1 MCKLT
6 IIPMSIFIVYLK
18 NMYICYVFI
27 CSTSKKIKMKLIKII
42 GLFMAFAVTAVSY
55 AQNDKKTA
63 VKLDENVPFD
73 FFVEQFS
80 DIKVLRYQI
89 PGWENLSL
97 KEQELVYYLTQAGN
111 SGRDI
116 MWDQHYKYNLK
127 IRKALENIYQN
138 YKGDKNTA
146 DWKNFEIYLKRVW
159 FSNGIHHHY
168 SNDKIKPDFSMTYF
182 NTLLSDSKTVL
193 SPEIV
198 AVLFNDADS
207 KKVNLDA
214 SKGLLE
220 GSAINFYDKGITQKE
235 VEAFY
240 ANKKSPD
247 LKKPYSFGLNSK
259 LVRNANGQLEEKVWK
274 SGGMYGA
281 AIDKIIFWLEKA
293 QKVAENKKQ
302 GDAIGLLIK
311 YYKTGDLKTWDDYN
325 IAWLQATE
333 GNIDYINS
341 FIEVY
346 NDPLGYR
353 GSYEGIVQIKDFDMS
368 KKMEVVS
375 NNAQWFE
382 DNSPLAPE
390 HKKKKVVGVSYKT
403 VVVAGE
409 SGDSSPSTPI
419 GVNLPNA
426 DWIRAEHGS
435 KSVSL
440 GNIIDAYSKAGG
452 KGRLQEFANDAEEI
466 RLAEK
471 YGELGSKLHTSL
483 HEVVGHAS
491 GQINPGVGTPKE
503 TLKNYASTLEE
514 GRADLVG
521 LYYLYSPKI
530 QEIGLVDNWKE
541 LGMQSYDSYIR
552 NGLMTQ
558 LIRLE
563 LGANIEEAHMR
574 NRQWVSAWVF
584 EKGKQ
589 DNVIEKITRDGKT
602 YFNITDYDKLHDLF
616 GQLLK
621 EVQRIKS
628 EGDFEAGKALV
639 ENYGVKVD
647 QKLHAEI
654 LERNKQFPDAPY
666 SGFVNPVLVPKL
678 NAKGEIISI
687 AIEQPKTFAEQMLQY
702 SKKYGFL
709 PLEN

>member
-1 MCKLT
+1 MK
-6 IIPMSIFIVYLK
+6 IFNKVVIFLVFAFSVFGTAQTTKKASLK
-18 NMYICYVFI
+18 PDA
-27 CSTSKKIKMKLIKII
+27 KK
-42 GLFMAFAVTAVSY
+42 S
-55 AQNDKKTA
+55 
-63 VKLDENVPFD
+63 FD

-89 PGWENLSL
+89 PGWENLTL
-97 KEQELVYYLTQAGN
+97 KEQELVYYLSQASY

-116 MWDQHYKYNLK
+116 MWDQNYRYNLK
-127 IRKALENIYQN
+127 IRKALESIYQN
-138 YKGDKNTA
+138 YKGDRKTD

-168 SNDKIKPDFSMTYF
+168 STDKMKPDFSKTYF
-182 NTLLSDSKTVL
+182 ESLLKSTKTTLA
-193 SPEIV
+193 PEIV
-198 AVLFNDADS
+198 AVLFNDVDS
-207 KKVNLDA
+207 KKVNLDT

-220 GSAINFYDKGITQKE
+220 GSAVNFYDKGITQKE

-240 ANKKSPD
+240 AKKTSPD
-247 LKKPYSFGLNSK
+247 SKKPYSFGLNSK
-259 LVRNANGQLEEKVWK
+259 LIRTSGGQLEEKVWK
-274 SGGMYGA
+274 SSGMYGA

-302 GDAIGLLIK
+302 GDAIGLLIA
-311 YYKTGDLKTWDDYN
+311 YYKTGDLKIWDDYN
-325 IAWLQATE
+325 IAWLHATE

-353 GSYEGIVQIKDFDMS
+353 GSYESIVQIKDFDMS

-375 NNAQWFE
+375 KNAQWFE

-390 HKKKKVVGVSYKT
+390 HKKKNVVGVSYKT
-403 VVVAGE
+403 VVVAAE
-409 SGDSSPSTPI
+409 SGDASPSTPI

-440 GNIIDAYSKAGG
+440 GNIIDSYAQASG
-452 KGRLQEFANDAEEI
+452 KGRLEEFANDEEEI
-466 RLAEK
+466 RLAKK
-471 YGELGSKLHTSL
+471 YGELGGKLHTSL

-503 TLKNYASTLEE
+503 TLKNYSSTLEE
-514 GRADLVG
+514 GRADLVA

-541 LGMQSYDSYIR
+541 LGMECYDNYIR

-563 LGANIEEAHMR
+563 LGSTIEEAHMR

-584 EKGKQ
+584 EKGEK
-589 DNVIEKITRDGKT
+589 DKVIEKITRNGKT

-628 EGDFEAGKALV
+628 EGDYNAGKMLV

-647 QKLHAEI
+647 QKIHAEV

-666 SGFVNPVLVPKL
+666 SGFVNPILVPKY
-678 NAKGEIISI
+678 NDKGEIISI
-687 AIEQPKTFAEQMLQY
+687 NVQQPKSFAEQMLMY
-702 SKKYGFL
+702 SKQYGFL

>member
-1 MCKLT
+1 MKLVK
-6 IIPMSIFIVYLK
+6 IASLFIVFAISVVSNAQSDK
-18 NMYICYVFI
+18 KG
-27 CSTSKKIKMKLIKII
+27 TSK
-42 GLFMAFAVTAVSY
+42 S
-55 AQNDKKTA
+55 
-63 VKLDENVPFD
+63 DEKESFD

-89 PGWENLSL
+89 PGWEKLTL
-97 KEQELVYYLTQAGN
+97 KEQELVYYLTQAGY

-116 MWDQHYKYNLK
+116 MWDQNYKYNLV

-138 YKGDKNTA
+138 YKGDKSTA

-168 SNDKIKPDFSMTYF
+168 SSDKIKPDFSIAYF
-182 NTLLSDSKTVL
+182 NTLLNATKTNL
-193 SPEIV
+193 SPQIT
-198 AVLFNDADS
+198 AVLFNDVDS
-207 KKVNLDA
+207 KKVNLDV

-220 GSAINFYDKGITQKE
+220 GSAVNFYDKGITQKE

-240 ANKKSPD
+240 ATKKSPD
-247 LKKPYSFGLNSK
+247 PKRPYSFGLNSK

-274 SGGMYGA
+274 SGGMYGP
-281 AIDKIIFWLEKA
+281 AIDKIVYWLEKA

-302 GDAIGLLIK
+302 GDAIGLLIN
-311 YYKTGDLKTWDDYN
+311 YYKTGDLKTWDDYS
-325 IAWLQATE
+325 IAWVEATD
-333 GNIDYINS
+333 GNIDYING

-346 NDPLGYR
+346 KDPLGYR
-353 GSYEGIVQIKDFDMS
+353 ASYESIVQIKDFDMT
-368 KKMEVVS
+368 KKMEVLS
-375 NNAQWFE
+375 KNAQWFE

-390 HKKKKVVGVSYKT
+390 HKKKNVVGVSYKT

-409 SGDSSPSTPI
+409 SGSTSPNTPI

-440 GNIIDAYSKAGG
+440 GNIIDSYSKASG
-452 KGRLQEFANDAEEI
+452 KGRLKEFANDAEEL

-471 YGELGSKLHTSL
+471 YNELGSKLHTSL

-491 GQINPGVGTPKE
+491 GQLNPGVGTPKQ

-514 GRADLVG
+514 GRADLVS
-521 LYYLYSPKI
+521 LYYLYNPKI
-530 QEIGLVDNWKE
+530 QELGLVDNWKE
-541 LGMQSYDSYIR
+541 LGMQCYDGYIR
-552 NGLMTQ
+552 NGLIAQ

-574 NRQWVSAWVF
+574 NRQLVSAWVF
-584 EKGKQ
+584 EKGKK
-589 DNVIEKITRDGKT
+589 DNVIEMITRNGKT
-602 YFNITDYDKLHDLF
+602 YFNIIHYDKLHELF

-647 QKLHAEI
+647 QKLHAEV

-666 SGFVNPVLVPKL
+666 SGFVNPILVPKL

-687 AIEQPKTFAEQMLQY
+687 SVEQPKTFAEQMLKY
-702 SKKYGFL
+702 SKDYGFL